1 MVVYTGRP
9 VEARRVCLERGR
21 REGQNEDSRG
31 KGSKREVRRQGRET
45 AERGHGA
52 VRGHG
57 RGEGLS
63 LTGE

>member
-1 MVVYTGRP
+1 MCEKWWCRP

-21 REGQNEDSRG
+21 REGQNEDSRC
-31 KGSKREVRRQGRET
+31 KGSKREVSRQGRET
-45 AERGHGA
+45 AE
-52 VRGHG
+52 RGHG